1 MNWWYITKELGFAA
15 ISCTV
20 ETGSVNICSVKR
32 EGRLAILIICFFL
45 RVTEYVL
52 DAANGVKRF
61 SKIHWLC
68 EFDDGVNDETWN
80 WKDIQKG
87 QEILG
92 WHQLKYGQ
100 NFVWNAIKVWGLGL
114 ICSKNV
120 LLNVSMM
127 EVESWNRTFSKVENV
142 WWHLSKLKT
151 LFWWKKSLNFGDD
164 LIALA
169 KWGIEGVGDKIRNV
183 WRTVKIYKLLV
194 KAGLWWH
201 ERGNGFVVMIWKF
214 EAWSVMMTWLDS

>member
-1 MNWWYITKELGFAA
+1 VIYTKELGFAA

-20 ETGSVNICSVKR
+20 KTGSVNICSVKR
-32 EGRLAILIICFFL
+32 KGCLAILIKYFL
-45 RVTEYVL
+45 LSVTEYVL

-61 SKIHWLC
+61 GKIHWFC
-68 EFDDGVNDETWN
+68 GFDDGVDDETWN

-92 WHQLKYGQ
+92 WHQQKYGQ
-100 NFVWNAIKVWGLGL
+100 NSVWDAMKSLRSGVDL
-114 ICSKNV
+114 SKNV

-142 WWHLSKLKT
+142 WWHLSKVIT

-169 KWGIEGVGDKIRNV
+169 KWGIEGVGDKIKKRMENSENLQTP
-183 WRTVKIYKLLV
+183 R
-194 KAGLWWH
+194 
-201 ERGNGFVVMIWKF
+201 
-214 EAWSVMMTWLDS
+214 